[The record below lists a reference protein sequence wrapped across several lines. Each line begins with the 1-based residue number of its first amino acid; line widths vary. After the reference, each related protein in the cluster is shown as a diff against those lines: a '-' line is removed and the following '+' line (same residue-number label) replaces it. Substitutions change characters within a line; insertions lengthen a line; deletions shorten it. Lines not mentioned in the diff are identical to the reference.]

1 MNELFRLRE
10 DVQAPHG
17 RCFDLGEFLA
27 EILYHD
33 AVQTFV
39 KLHWLLADELKAS
52 VEAAEDLSSQKS
64 ARLKS
69 FLYVRILGGFSYFF
83 EDGCHGFFPMP
94 DVAQQPH
101 EEFLGIVDGHN
112 AYSHFRYLR

>member
-52 VEAAEDLSSQKS
+52 VEVAEDLSSQKS

-69 FLYVRILGGFSYFF
+69 LLYVRILGGFSYSF
-83 EDGCHGFFPMP
+83 EDGCHALFPVP
-94 DVAQQPH
+94 DLAQQRH
-101 EEFLGIVDGHN
+101 DAFLGFVDGHKP
-112 AYSHFRYLR
+112 YSLFTHAP